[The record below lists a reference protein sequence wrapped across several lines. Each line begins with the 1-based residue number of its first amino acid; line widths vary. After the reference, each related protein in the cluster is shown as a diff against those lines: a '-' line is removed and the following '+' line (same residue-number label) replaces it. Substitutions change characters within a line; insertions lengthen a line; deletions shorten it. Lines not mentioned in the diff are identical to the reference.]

1 MLKNRLIASLVAI
14 MMAHGSISHAAV
26 DISQHQVVTSKM
38 LLQLRPGMMK
48 SQVQSILGTP
58 LIHESSQGNR
68 WDYVYQRREGSEI
81 KEQRLVILVFE
92 NEQLK
97 SVRGDIIPADS
108 GLPNT
113 NAAESSTGPRILAP
127 PQKADSKNLAG
138 KHKSPE
144 KTATKLVAA
153 RQDSAIKHDDR
164 PADEAGAVAEG
175 GIVIDGEKLELQLD
189 RKMSAIG
196 NASIHQ
202 DKQDI
207 FADSLEYDVLNDE
220 LHAIGNVRIEVDN
233 AKIVGPE
240 LRMQLSESIGEMR
253 NASISMT
260 NPVTPVLQKRN
271 TVSSETFARRL
282 GDLQS
287 QQIGSDD
294 SYTSATGL
302 PVSDYSTNT
311 YNNPLTLNTT
321 ARSTKARGDAE
332 SILFEGEDK
341 KRLLNARYTTCEA
354 GVDDW
359 YIKASEISLNDYT
372 DSGSAKNARIEFKG
386 VPLLYTPWISFSFN
400 DQRKSGFLSPTIGS
414 TSRSGFEALVP
425 YYWNIAPN
433 MDATLATRALSKR
446 GVQLQGEF
454 RYLEDNFFGI
464 SNLEYLPTDSLS
476 NETRYYAN
484 LKHQHKFGN
493 GWSAGYS
500 LEKVS
505 DDQYFSEMSTRIVT
519 TSRVNLPQQFNL
531 DYADET
537 WRFNAIAQKFQT
549 LQPDTLKQN
558 LYPYERLPQM
568 TLVGNKYYGDI
579 NANLYSQ
586 LAVFD
591 INKNAPLTATG
602 DPRVTGTRTTI
613 NPSISIP
620 FTRPYGYVTPKF
632 GIHHTNYSLS
642 DDPNKESSYQRTLP
656 TFSLDSGL
664 YFDRDFKI
672 ASRGYSQTLE
682 PRLFYVYIPNRD
694 QSNLP
699 IFDTSLAD
707 LNFSSLFSENQFV
720 GNDRI
725 NNANQVSFALTTRFI
740 ESSTGTQRL
749 SASIGQRYYFADQK
763 VAINYKDP
771 TSFRKNN
778 SSDIVAGISGQL
790 KNSWIIDAF
799 WQYNTDDSNAVRSTI
814 SGRYNPEPGK
824 VLNLSYSYRQDS
836 IDQSDLSAQW
846 PLGKG
851 WYGIGRAN
859 YSFRESRI
867 IETIGGLEYDAGCW
881 QARTVIQRVSTATA
895 EANYA
900 LFFQLELGGLASIG
914 ANPLKVIQR
923 NIPGYVSAGLIPDTY
938 QQPYYE

>member
-1 MLKNRLIASLVAI
+1 VAEL
-14 MMAHGSISHAAV
+14 AAGSHT
-26 DISQHQVVTSKM
+26 DT
-38 LLQLRPGMMK
+38 
-48 SQVQSILGTP
+48 
-58 LIHESSQGNR
+58 SSQT
-68 WDYVYQRREGSEI
+68 
-81 KEQRLVILVFE
+81 
-92 NEQLK
+92 
-97 SVRGDIIPADS
+97 
-108 GLPNT
+108 T
-113 NAAESSTGPRILAP
+113 NS
-127 PQKADSKNLAG
+127 KALNKP
-138 KHKSPE
+138 PE
-144 KTATKLVAA
+144 KTGAELTAT
-153 RQDSAIKHDDR
+153 RQDSNAKNSSKPAIETD
-164 PADEAGAVAEG
+164 AVAAG

-189 RKMSAIG
+189 RKMRSTG
-196 NASIHQ
+196 NASIQQ

-233 AKIVGPE
+233 AKVTGPE
-240 LRMQLSESIGEMR
+240 LRMQLSESVGEMR
-253 NASISMT
+253 DASISMT
-260 NPVTPVLQKRN
+260 NPMASILQRRR

-294 SYTSATGL
+294 SYTSADGL
-302 PVSDYSTNT
+302 PVTDLSTSQS
-311 YNNPLTLNTT
+311 NNPFTLNTT
-321 ARSTKARGDAE
+321 ARSTKARADAR

-341 KRLLNARYTTCEA
+341 KRLLDARYTTCEA

-372 DSGSAKNARIEFKG
+372 DSGTAKNARIEFKG
-386 VPLLYTPWISFSFN
+386 VPILYTPWIGFSFN
-400 DQRKSGFLSPTIGS
+400 DQRKSGFLAPTIGS

-433 MDATLATRALSKR
+433 VDATLATRALSKR
-446 GVQLQGEF
+446 GIQLQGEF
-454 RYLEDNFFGI
+454 RYLQDNFSGT
-464 SNLEYLPTDSLS
+464 SNLEYLPTDTLS
-476 NETRYYAN
+476 SETRYYAN
-484 LKHQHKFGN
+484 LKHQHRFGN

-519 TSRVNLPQQFNL
+519 TSRINLPQQFNL
-531 DYADET
+531 DYADEN

-549 LQPDTLKQN
+549 LRQDS
-558 LYPYERLPQM
+558 YPYERLPQM

-620 FTRPYGYVTPKF
+620 FARPYGYVTPKF
-632 GIHHTNYSLS
+632 GIHHTNYSVN
-642 DDPNKESSYQRTLP
+642 DDPYKESTYQRTLP
-656 TFSLDSGL
+656 IFSLDSGL

-672 ASRGYSQTLE
+672 AKRGYSQTLE
-682 PRLFYVYIPNRD
+682 PRLFYVYIPERD
-694 QSNLP
+694 QSNIP
-699 IFDTSLAD
+699 VFDTSLTD

-725 NNANQVSFALTTRFI
+725 NNANQVSFALTSRFI

-763 VAINYKDP
+763 VTLPGIEP
-771 TSFRKNN
+771 RKNN
-778 SSDIVAGISGQL
+778 SSDIIAGISAQL
-790 KNSWIIDAF
+790 KNSWIVDAF
-799 WQYNTDDSNAVRSTI
+799 WQYNTDNSNSVRSTI

-836 IDQSDLSAQW
+836 IDQSDMSAQW

-859 YSFRESRI
+859 YSFRENRI

-881 QARTVIQRVSTATA
+881 QARTVLQRVSTATA

-900 LFFQLELGGLASIG
+900 FFFQLELGGLASIG
-914 ANPLKVIQR
+914 ANPLRVIQR
-923 NIPGYVSAGLIPDTY
+923 NIPGYVSTGLIPDTN
-938 QQPYYE
+938 QQSYYE

>member
-1 MLKNRLIASLVAI
+1 MLKNRVIASLAAI
-14 MMAHGSISHAAV
+14 LMAHSPVSGAALSLPQDPV
-26 DISQHQVVTSKM
+26 LNDKM
-38 LLQLRPGMMK
+38 LLQLRPGMSK
-48 SQVQSILGTP
+48 PQVETILGAP
-58 LIHESSQGNR
+58 RIPDDSNGDR
-68 WDYVYQRREGSEI
+68 WNYVYQRREGSEI
-81 KEQRLVILVFE
+81 KEQRLVVLVFE
-92 NEQLK
+92 NGLLK
-97 SVRGDIIPADS
+97 SVRGDMISAKSDLPKSNVHEPATGVQSETRNQKKESKGLIEQTTNKDAKQTAAPQGDNAKNS
-108 GLPNT
+108 G
-113 NAAESSTGPRILAP
+113 
-127 PQKADSKNLAG
+127 KAGN
-138 KHKSPE
+138 E
-144 KTATKLVAA
+144 KDV
-153 RQDSAIKHDDR
+153 
-164 PADEAGAVAEG
+164 VAEG
-175 GIVIDGEKLELQLD
+175 GIIIDGEKLELQLE
-189 RKMSAIG
+189 RKMRAIG

-233 AKIVGPE
+233 AKVTGPE
-240 LRMQLSESIGEMR
+240 LRMQLTDSIGEMR
-253 NASISMT
+253 DASISMT
-260 NPVTPVLQKRN
+260 NPVTSIMQKRR

-287 QQIGSDD
+287 QQIGNDD
-294 SYTSATGL
+294 SFTSADGL
-302 PVSDYSTNT
+302 PVTDYSNQS
-311 YNNPLTLNTT
+311 NNPFILNRT
-321 ARSTKARGDAE
+321 ARSTKARGDAKA
-332 SILFEGEDK
+332 ILFEGEDK
-341 KRLLNARYTTCEA
+341 KRLMNARYTTCEA

-400 DQRKSGFLSPTIGS
+400 DQRKSGFLAPTIGS
-414 TSRSGFEALVP
+414 TSRSGFEVLAP

-433 MDATLATRALSKR
+433 MDATLAARALSKR

-454 RYLEDNFFGI
+454 RYLQDNFAGT
-464 SNLEYLPTDSLS
+464 SNLEYLPSDSLS

-484 LKHQHKFGN
+484 LKHQHKLAE

-519 TSRVNLPQQFNL
+519 TSRINLPQQFNL
-531 DYADET
+531 DYVDEN

-549 LQPDTLKQN
+549 LQPETSQQN

-591 INKNAPLTATG
+591 INKNAPLING
-602 DPRVTGTRTTI
+602 VPKVTGTRTTI

-620 FTRPYGYVTPKF
+620 FTRPYGYITPKF
-632 GIHHTNYSLS
+632 GIHHTNYSLN
-642 DDPNKESSYQRTLP
+642 DDPNNESSHQRTLP
-656 TFSLDSGL
+656 IFSLDSGL

-672 ASRGYSQTLE
+672 ANRAYSQTLE
-682 PRLFYVYIPNRD
+682 PRLFYVHIPNRD
-694 QSNLP
+694 QANIP
-699 IFDTSLAD
+699 IFDTTLSD

-725 NNANQVSFALTTRFI
+725 NNANQISFALTTRFI
-740 ESSTGTQRL
+740 ESSSGTQRL
-749 SASIGQRYYFADQK
+749 SASIGQRYYFTDQK
-763 VAINYKDP
+763 VALDYKDP
-771 TSFRKNN
+771 TLFRKNN
-778 SSDIVAGISGQL
+778 SSDIIAGISGQL

-799 WQYNTDDSNAVRSTI
+799 WQYNTEDSTAVRSTV
-814 SGRYNPEPGK
+814 SGRYTPEPGK

-836 IDQSDLSAQW
+836 IDQSDISAQW

-859 YSFRESRI
+859 YSFRENRI

-881 QARTVIQRVSTATA
+881 QARTVLQRVSTATA

-900 LFFQLELGGLASIG
+900 FFFQLELGGLASIG

-923 NIPGYVSAGLIPDTY
+923 NIPGYVSSGLIPDTN
-938 QQPYYE
+938 QQSYYE

>member
-1 MLKNRLIASLVAI
+1 MLKNRLIASLAAI
-14 MMAHGSISHAAV
+14 VMANSSISYAALNLPQDHV
-26 DISQHQVVTSKM
+26 LNSKM
-38 LLQLRPGMMK
+38 LLQLRPGMTK
-48 SQVQSILGTP
+48 PQVQTILGTP
-58 LIHESSQGNR
+58 LVPDNAHDDR
-68 WDYVYQRREGSEI
+68 WNYVYQRREGSEI
-81 KEQRLVILVFE
+81 KEQRLVVLVFE
-92 NEQLK
+92 DGLLK
-97 SVRGDIIPADS
+97 SVRGDIIPVDS
-108 GLPNT
+108 DVSKS
-113 NAAESSTGPRILAP
+113 NAAELATGPHIVTSR
-127 PQKADSKNLAG
+127 QKTESKGLN
-138 KHKSPE
+138 KPSE
-144 KTATKLVAA
+144 KTDTNLTAA
-153 RQDSAIKHDDR
+153 RQDSTAKSSSKSANETDV
-164 PADEAGAVAEG
+164 VAAG

-189 RKMSAIG
+189 RKMRAIG

-220 LHAIGNVRIEVDN
+220 LHAVGNVRIEVDN
-233 AKIVGPE
+233 AKVTGPE

-253 NASISMT
+253 DASISMT
-260 NPVTPVLQKRN
+260 NPITAILQKRS

-294 SYTSATGL
+294 SYTSADGL
-302 PVSDYSTNT
+302 PVTDFSSSQS
-311 YNNPLTLNTT
+311 NNPFILNTT
-321 ARSTKARGDAE
+321 TRATKARGDAKT
-332 SILFEGEDK
+332 ILFEGEDK
-341 KRLLNARYTTCEA
+341 KRLMDARYTTCEA

-386 VPLLYTPWISFSFN
+386 VPILYTPWISFSFN
-400 DQRKSGFLSPTIGS
+400 EQRKSGFLAPTVGS

-454 RYLEDNFFGI
+454 RYLQDNFAGT
-464 SNLEYLPTDSLS
+464 SNLEYLPSDTLS

-484 LKHQHKFGN
+484 LKHQHRFGN

-519 TSRVNLPQQFNL
+519 TSRINLPQQFNL
-531 DYADET
+531 DYADEN

-549 LQPDTLKQN
+549 LRADS
-558 LYPYERLPQM
+558 YPYERLPQM

-602 DPRVTGTRTTI
+602 DPRVTGTRTTV

-632 GIHHTNYSLS
+632 GIHHTNYSLN
-642 DDPNKESSYQRTLP
+642 DDPYKESSYQRTLP

-672 ASRGYSQTLE
+672 ANRGYSQTLE

-699 IFDTSLAD
+699 IFDTSLTD

-740 ESSTGTQRL
+740 ESSTGAQRL

-763 VAINYKDP
+763 VAINYNDP

-778 SSDIVAGISGQL
+778 SSDIIAGISGQL

-799 WQYNTDDSNAVRSTI
+799 WQYNTDDSNSVRSTI

-859 YSFRESRI
+859 YSFRENRI

-900 LFFQLELGGLASIG
+900 FFFQLELGGLASIG
-914 ANPLKVIQR
+914 ANPLRVIQR
-923 NIPGYVSAGLIPDTY
+923 NIPGYVSTGLIPDTY